1 MPKKLR
7 IGVIFGGRSGE
18 HEVSIRSA
26 RSVIEAIDKSKYEVI
41 PIAITK
47 EGNWLAPAAAAE
59 LLPASAQRL
68 LSKQQLGSS
77 KEDVAIVGDPSRKEL
92 IELDSKSN
100 VGRLDVVFPALH
112 GTYGEDGTLQG
123 LLELAAIPFV
133 GCGTL
138 ASSCGMDKVVMK
150 ALFKDAGLPI
160 CRYTWLLRADWENDP
175 DAVTRRIKRE
185 IGLPCFVKP
194 ANLGSSVGVSK
205 ATDKASLTQA
215 IDLAARYDRK
225 IMVEELV
232 DGREIE
238 CAVIGNDEPQAS
250 LPGEYLIHEES
261 ARFLD
266 YTEKYSSTG
275 NVDFV
280 VPARIS
286 KTLIARIQKLA
297 VTAFRAI
304 DASGLSRVDFF
315 LKKNGELIL
324 NEINTLP
331 GLTDVSGFP
340 KMWEATGVSFPRV
353 IDRLIDLAIER
364 HRERGRNETSI

>member
-1 MPKKLR
+1 MPKKLS
-7 IGVIFGGRSGE
+7 IGIIFGGRSGE

-26 RSVIEAIDKSKYEVI
+26 RSVIEAIDKSKYEVV

-59 LLPASAQRL
+59 LLPEKTRRL
-68 LSKQQLGSS
+68 LSSRARGGP
-77 KEDVAIVGDPSRKEL
+77 KEDVAIIGDPSRSGL
-92 IELDSKSN
+92 MRLDSDESSEP
-100 VGRLDVVFPALH
+100 LDVVIPVLH
-112 GTYGEDGTLQG
+112 GTYGEDGTIQG
-123 LLELAAIPFV
+123 LLEMAAIPFV

-138 ASSCGMDKVVMK
+138 ASACGMDKVTMK
-150 ALFKDAGLPI
+150 ALFRDAGLPI
-160 CRYTWLLRADWENDP
+160 CNYIWFLRSEWEAASDK
-175 DAVTRRIKRE
+175 VSRRVVRQ
-185 IGLPCFVKP
+185 IGFPAFVKP

-205 ATDKASLTQA
+205 ATDKTSLTKA

-225 IMVEELV
+225 IIVEALV
-232 DGREIE
+232 EGREIE

-250 LPGEYLIHEES
+250 LPGEYLVHDEA

-297 VTAFRAI
+297 VTAFKAI

-315 LKKNGELIL
+315 LKNNGELIL

-353 IDRLIDLAIER
+353 IDRLI
-364 HRERGRNETSI
+364 

>member
-1 MPKKLR
+1 MSTKLR

-26 RSVIEAIDKSKYEVI
+26 RSVIESLDKSKYEVI

-77 KEDVAIVGDPSRKEL
+77 KEDVAIVGDPSRNEL

-100 VGRLDVVFPALH
+100 VGRLDGVFSALH
-112 GTYGEDGTLQG
+112 GTDGEDGTLHG

-160 CRYTWLLRADWENDP
+160 CDYTWFLRSDWESDP
-175 DAVTRRIKRE
+175 DKVSRRVIKQ
-185 IGLPCFVKP
+185 IGFHAFVKP

-205 ATDKASLTQA
+205 ATDKA
-215 IDLAARYDRK
+215 
-225 IMVEELV
+225 
-232 DGREIE
+232 
-238 CAVIGNDEPQAS
+238 
-250 LPGEYLIHEES
+250 
-261 ARFLD
+261 
-266 YTEKYSSTG
+266 
-275 NVDFV
+275 
-280 VPARIS
+280 
-286 KTLIARIQKLA
+286 
-297 VTAFRAI
+297 
-304 DASGLSRVDFF
+304 
-315 LKKNGELIL
+315 
-324 NEINTLP
+324 
-331 GLTDVSGFP
+331 
-340 KMWEATGVSFPRV
+340 
-353 IDRLIDLAIER
+353 
-364 HRERGRNETSI
+364 